1 MPSPF
6 RTKPV
11 TARVWSVGR
20 FLLLIGAL
28 GFTFGAFFLAGM
40 RVATRARDVEVP
52 DLAGR
57 SVPQATELLADRGL
71 VLRVDE
77 ARRPDKKVPVDHVLT
92 QDPEPGSVIR
102 QQRAVRVRLS
112 DGQRAPVVPSV
123 LDLPER
129 TAEITLQGEQIA
141 ISSRAEI
148 RSPDHRP
155 GVVVAQSPRAG
166 LRAAEVSLLVNRGE
180 SAVTYVMP
188 DLIGTLGIR
197 AADVLRS
204 QGFRVATT
212 AEVPYPGVPP
222 GIIVRQTPQAG
233 FQLTSG
239 ETISL
244 EVSR

>member
-1 MPSPF
+1 M
-6 RTKPV
+6 PV

-20 FLLLIGAL
+20 FLFLIGAL

-40 RVATRARDVEVP
+40 RVATRTRDVEVP

-57 SVPQATELLADRGL
+57 SVSQATQLLADRGL

-77 ARRPDKKVPVDHVLT
+77 TRRPDKKVPLDHVVT

-102 QQRAVRVRLS
+102 QQRPVRVRLS

-141 ISSRAEI
+141 ISRRVEI

-155 GVVVAQSPRAG
+155 GVVVAQAPRAG
-166 LRAAEVSLLVNRGE
+166 LRASEVSLLVNRGE
-180 SAVTYVMP
+180 SAMSYVMP

-204 QGFRVATT
+204 QGFRVAVA

-233 FQLTSG
+233 FQLASA